1 VQVKHCDKY
10 FLGGVL
16 VMITKEQDR
25 KLAEL
30 IRQMEQETVKLT
42 DVTQQ
47 AVKATQLSIQNAKQV
62 KPEVNN
68 G

>member
-1 VQVKHCDKY
+1 
-10 FLGGVL
+10 
-16 VMITKEQDR
+16 MITKEQDR